1 MNSLPPLKKSA
12 KRKPG
17 DVILSSEAGSLIVAV
32 AEDAQMSCP
41 TGELEWQMRYGDPV
55 KVRMLVAGVLD
66 SYEYLVCHCSKE
78 EAWRRI
84 KIMREAV
91 RKYHSEKTR

>member
-1 MNSLPPLKKSA
+1 MISLPPKPNP
-12 KRKPG
+12 KRKAG
-17 DVILSSEAGSLIVAV
+17 DDILSSEAGSLIVAV
-32 AEDAQMSCP
+32 APDAQMSCP

-55 KVRMLVAGVLD
+55 RVRMLVASVLD

-91 RKYHSEKTR
+91 RLYHSKKTA